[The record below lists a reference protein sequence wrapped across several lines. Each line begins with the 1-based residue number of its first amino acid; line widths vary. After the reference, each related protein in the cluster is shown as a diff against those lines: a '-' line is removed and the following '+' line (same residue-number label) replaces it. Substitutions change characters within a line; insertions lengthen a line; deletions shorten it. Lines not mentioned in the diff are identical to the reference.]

1 MNYDFNYAPQ
11 PMLQR
16 YEIIKVNGEAGARN
30 FRMLPNSNA
39 LLLDETAPIVWLAQS
54 DGTGYMTVTPY
65 DLSLHTPPETIDI
78 NALAARVQQ
87 LEEELLNVRQ
97 SNSQSNRQ
105 PKKQQQQ
112 QRQPQQ
118 ATNAIDAAS

>member
-1 MNYDFNYAPQ
+1 MNYDFNYGMH

-65 DLSLHTPPETIDI
+65 DLSPHTTPEAVDI

-105 PKKQQQQ
+105 PKKQQRQSQQ
-112 QRQPQQ
+112 STSDITDT
-118 ATNAIDAAS
+118 TN